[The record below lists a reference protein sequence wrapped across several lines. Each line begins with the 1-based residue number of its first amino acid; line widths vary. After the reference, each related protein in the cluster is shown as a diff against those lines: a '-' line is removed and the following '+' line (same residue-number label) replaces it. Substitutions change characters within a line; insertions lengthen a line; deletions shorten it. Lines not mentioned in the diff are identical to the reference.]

1 MSIRER
7 LLENPNIF
15 AFFNLLIGVKSRT
28 KVIINEYVSPNGGD
42 VIVDI
47 ACGRGEFSKE
57 LASTRYIGVDNN
69 PSYIRYAK
77 KHYSDCGSFHCC
89 DVSDLST
96 SLNGKLIDTALL
108 IGVLHHLTNSQ
119 ARDMI
124 NDIGRH
130 LSDGGKIVSVDPVFT
145 PDQGL
150 VSRLLA
156 ASDRGKYVRSIDE
169 HHSLFDESVE
179 ICQSEIREDWLRIPY
194 THYVCVSKKRAKTG
208 I

>member
-1 MSIRER
+1 
-7 LLENPNIF
+7 
-15 AFFNLLIGVKSRT
+15 
-28 KVIINEYVSPNGGD
+28 
-42 VIVDI
+42 VIVDV
-47 ACGRGEFSKE
+47 ACGRGKFSKE
-57 LASTRYIGVDNN
+57 LSSTRYIGVDNN
-69 PSYIRYAK
+69 PSYIRYAN
-77 KHYSDCGSFHCC
+77 KHYSDFGSFHCC

-96 SLNGKLIDTALL
+96 SLQGKLIDTALL
-108 IGVLHHLTNSQ
+108 IGVLHHFTNSQ
-119 ARDMI
+119 AKNMI

-130 LSDGGKIVSVDPVFT
+130 LSDGGKIVSVDPVFS

-169 HHSLFDESVE
+169 HHSLFDEDVK

-194 THYVCVSKKRAKTG
+194 THYVCISKKQFQKD

>member
-1 MSIRER
+1 MSIRSR
-7 LLENPNIF
+7 LLENPNVF
-15 AFFNLLIGVKSRT
+15 AFFNFLIGVKSRT
-28 KVIINEYVSPNGGD
+28 KVIINEYVLPKNGD

-69 PSYIRYAK
+69 PSYIRYAN
-77 KHYSDCGSFHCC
+77 KHYSDFGSFHCC

-130 LSDGGKIVSVDPVFT
+130 LAEGGKIVSVDPIFT

-150 VSRLLA
+150 ISRLLA
-156 ASDRGKYVRSIDE
+156 ASDRGAYVRSIDE
-169 HHSLFDESVE
+169 YHSLFNKDVE
-179 ICQSEIREDWLRIPY
+179 IRQTEIREDWLRIPY